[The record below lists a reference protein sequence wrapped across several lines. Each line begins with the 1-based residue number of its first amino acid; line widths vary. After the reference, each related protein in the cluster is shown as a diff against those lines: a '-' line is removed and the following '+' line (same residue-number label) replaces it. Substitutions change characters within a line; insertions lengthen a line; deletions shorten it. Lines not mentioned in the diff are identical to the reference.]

1 MRMKTFSS
9 ASRGTGY
16 ARNTL
21 RGQVKPSSR
30 SSAKTMM
37 ILLWLI
43 FSLIGAGVSAGPQE
57 AKAPPPDGASRETAP
72 VILDDFLL
80 FRVRGTKGFPAE
92 ERAGRILE
100 RIKKIADDPHI
111 RTDSIEAVESEHS
124 TDIMAEGR
132 EIVSVFDA
140 DASLEGIPR
149 QVLAKAYVIKLREAI
164 DAYRLDR
171 SPKSIMR
178 GLEYSLLAT
187 VLVIV
192 VFFICVRLYRKVYSM
207 LEGRYKTKISSLH
220 IKTFEILHAETVWS
234 ILTYSLKSVRLILV
248 LLIIYFYLHFVLRF
262 FPWTRPFAA
271 HLLDYVLMPV
281 LDIGRSALEY
291 IPNLIFIAILV
302 VVVRYALKI
311 IRLFFIGIERDNVKI
326 SGFMPEWSR
335 PTYKLLRLFVIAF
348 AAVIAY
354 PYIPGSQSAAFKGI
368 SLFIGVL
375 FSLGSSS
382 AISNI
387 IAGYMITYRRAFR
400 IGDRVRINDFTGD
413 ITEMRLQVTHLR
425 TIKNEEVIVP
435 NSTVINSSVV
445 NYSAFARD
453 TGLILHTA
461 VTIGY
466 DAPWRQV
473 HALLLMAAERTNHLL
488 REPAPFVLQNS
499 LDDFYVTYELN
510 AYTDEPQMMVDIYSD
525 LHKNIQ
531 DCFNEYGV
539 QIMSPNYRADRAVP
553 TIVPK
558 EKWYAPP
565 AAPPDDQEQ

>member
-1 MRMKTFSS
+1 
-9 ASRGTGY
+9 
-16 ARNTL
+16 
-21 RGQVKPSSR
+21 VKPSSR
-30 SSAKTMM
+30 SIANTMM

-43 FSLIGAGVSAGPQE
+43 SSLVGTAISAGPQE
-57 AKAPPPDGASRETAP
+57 SKAPATDEASRETAP

-80 FRVRGTKGFPAE
+80 FHVRGIKAFPAE
-92 ERAGRILE
+92 ERARRILE
-100 RIKKIADDPHI
+100 RIKKIAADPQI
-111 RTDSIEAVESEHS
+111 KTDSIEAVESEHS

-132 EIVSVFDA
+132 QIVSIFDT

-149 QVLAKAYVIKLREAI
+149 QVLTKAYVVKLREAI
-164 DAYRLDR
+164 DAYRIDR
-171 SPKSIMR
+171 SPKNILR
-178 GLEYSLLAT
+178 GLEYTLLAT
-187 VLVIV
+187 IVLAVSLLTLL
-192 VFFICVRLYRKVYSM
+192 RLYRKVYSI
-207 LEGRYKTKISSLH
+207 LEGRFKTKVSSLH
-220 IKTFEILHAETVWS
+220 IKSFEILHAETVWS
-234 ILTYSLKSVRLILV
+234 ILTYSLRSVRLIIV
-248 LLIIYFYLHFVLRF
+248 LLIIYIYLHFVLRF
-262 FPWTRPFAA
+262 FPWTRPFAG

-281 LDIGRSALEY
+281 LDIGRSFLEY
-291 IPNLIFIAILV
+291 IPSLIFIAILV

-311 IRLFFIGIERDNVKI
+311 IRLFFLGIERESVRI
-326 SGFMPEWSR
+326 SGFMPEWAR

-348 AAVIAY
+348 AAVVAY
-354 PYIPGSQSAAFKGI
+354 PYIPGSQSSAFKGI
-368 SLFIGVL
+368 SLFIGVV

-387 IAGYMITYRRAFR
+387 IAGYLITYRRAFKV
-400 IGDRVRINDFTGD
+400 GDWVKINEFTGY

-425 TIKNEEVIVP
+425 TIKNEEIIVP
-435 NSTVINSSVV
+435 NSTIINSSIV
-445 NYSAFARD
+445 NYSAFAHER
-453 TGLILHTA
+453 GLILHTA

-510 AYTDEPQMMVDIYSD
+510 AYTDAPQMMVDIYSD

-539 QIMSPNYRADRAVP
+539 QIMSPNYRGDRAVP

-565 AAPPDDQEQ
+565 ATPPDDQEQ